1 MKMLITLITAALTL
15 GVVAPSTAQ
24 AGPGNSCSSE
34 HRSVEGND
42 RADGSNDTAGNS
54 CRPRYDRG
62 HSRGYRGHGHRS
74 YRSYR
79 SYRGHRC

>member
-1 MKMLITLITAALTL
+1 MKMLITMITAALTL

-24 AGPGNSCSSE
+24 AGPGNNRPGAPRCEEITDHVSGSE
-34 HRSVEGND
+34 L
-42 RADGSNDTAGNS
+42 AGYS
-54 CRPRYDRG
+54 CRPRYYRG
-62 HSRGYRGHGHRS
+62 HSRSYRGQGNRG